1 MGFMN
6 NRLTQMMKVDGGAP
20 VEEEKEK
27 EKKSGAVT
35 GAVSSFLAAM
45 QNMPNATGQK
55 ASLGAGGV
63 AGDTKT
69 NAYIDAIQNMTGQTE
84 ERRAI
89 TADGDIDIP
98 SQTSVSPVVP
108 KENSGKLWPGAVS
121 VAGNSSV
128 ATPTI
133 TPTTPPT
140 TMPNKTVVK
149 DEEKAITADG
159 DVGGTVQPTVPKNTT
174 PSEDGTGGN
183 SKPWTGATSVVDNVP
198 KDKAWPGATPVTG
211 TGAVGE
217 DKKTPV
223 EGGSS
228 LTGEGVSGEGTDKGS
243 SAVDPEND
251 KAPSTVE
258 PENDKAPSAVEPETD
273 KKVTVPKVQAS
284 MDGASE
290 YGEFLKNYGSDTGR
304 NFAQAVRAANDDY
317 YRALMTYGK
326 NAEALAGNGL
336 TGAGVSDYGS
346 SAAYA
351 ARQGAVAVAGAAK
364 QQADAENARSY
375 AEYLQN
381 YRAQQEAAAKE
392 KNAGRTNTFNAI
404 LTQGITDPEVAKTLL
419 RQSGYFSEEEV
430 ESLGGQAAAY
440 SATQVQNAKDE
451 ATSAQNATNNAAKT
465 NIYNSLLQQGLTDVN
480 VIASQLR
487 MSGLFTEEEIAQYSG
502 EIAGAA
508 KTQQDAEESAKDG
521 ANEQAA
527 QDAYN
532 SALANGAS
540 PSEAKTYIES
550 QFGKDVAEQVAENA
564 GAMVA
569 ASFEDSLKV
578 AESSSTYTPFAQDN
592 VLNKAVLD
600 QQLATG
606 MISQEQYNG
615 YLTRVQALN
624 EKWILDI
631 LNDAHDDYNFADAC
645 AALGITVENE
655 HDAMSYGA
663 AAVEGLREVVRN
675 LYKSGDIDRTQM
687 AAYVA
692 KDFDHEYE
700 AIMEDGGVKG
710 VRDIAGQLLRVQEYA
725 ESVGDEEIYNDL
737 LAKVARNLSIS
748 ANGYQITFKGEK
760 DQLTTITLKTVE
772 IPFSVV
778 LQDSQKVDK
787 SDLTEIHIGD
797 DKLNTAKYAV
807 DSKGNLYINPMLG
820 GWKQIDLDKTQGE
833 KSSGVSPDQAQV
845 LVDILKIL
853 VPEIS

>member
-1 MGFMN
+1 MGFMK

-45 QNMPNATGQK
+45 QNMSNATGQK

-84 ERRAI
+84 ERKAI
-89 TADGDIDIP
+89 TAEGDIDIP

-108 KENSGKLWPGAVS
+108 KENSGKLWTGAVS
-121 VAGNSSV
+121 VAES
-128 ATPTI
+128 
-133 TPTTPPT
+133 
-140 TMPNKTVVK
+140 
-149 DEEKAITADG
+149 
-159 DVGGTVQPTVPKNTT
+159 
-174 PSEDGTGGN
+174 
-183 SKPWTGATSVVDNVP
+183 VP
-198 KDKAWPGATPVTG
+198 KDKAWPGVTSVAESVPKDKAWSGAAPVAG
-211 TGAVGE
+211 TEAAGE
-217 DKKTPV
+217 DKKNPV

-228 LTGEGVSGEGTDKGS
+228 LAGEGSNKDL
-243 SAVDPEND
+243 SAV
-251 KAPSTVE
+251 V
-258 PENDKAPSAVEPETD
+258 PETNKTESGVPEAD
-273 KKVTVPKVQAS
+273 KKESGASEVKKVTVPKVQAS
-284 MDGASE
+284 MDGAGG

-364 QQADAENARSY
+364 QQTDAENARSY

-419 RQSGYFSEEEV
+419 RQSGYFTEAEV

-451 ATSAQNATNNAAKT
+451 ATSAQNASNNAAKT

-487 MSGLFTEEEIAQYSG
+487 MSGLFTEDEISQYSG

-508 KTQQDAEESAKDG
+508 KSQQDAEENAADS
-521 ANEQAA
+521 ANEQTA

-624 EKWILDI
+624 EKWLMNVQALARNEYRAD
-631 LNDAHDDYNFADAC
+631 DA
-645 AALGITVENE
+645 AAMLGIELGE
-655 HDAMSYGA
+655 DADEIAYMDASIKAARDAVVQLYESGA
-663 AAVEGLREVVRN
+663 ISSEIANR
-675 LYKSGDIDRTQM
+675 YF
-687 AAYVA
+687 A
-692 KDFDHEYE
+692 KDFDAEKE
-700 AIMEDGGVKG
+700 AIAENKNKNGIRDVCDAILSCKSFGEQVESDIYEELLTQFLREVDIERGKLFGESGYEVKW
-710 VRDIAGQLLRVQEYA
+710 
-725 ESVGDEEIYNDL
+725 
-737 LAKVARNLSIS
+737 
-748 ANGYQITFKGEK
+748 NG
-760 DQLTTITLKTVE
+760 
-772 IPFSVV
+772 
-778 LQDSQKVDK
+778 
-787 SDLTEIHIGD
+787 
-797 DKLNTAKYAV
+797 
-807 DSKGNLYINPMLG
+807 
-820 GWKQIDLDKTQGE
+820 KQIIVHDFEIDRMKKLLEKGKWNGDQKEILPTTWSGLMGE
-833 KSSGVSPDQAQV
+833 VTFTYNQFAV
-845 LVDILKIL
+845 LVDVIDAWENSRAGK
-853 VPEIS
+853 E

>member
-1 MGFMN
+1 MGFMG

-20 VEEEKEK
+20 AEEEKEK
-27 EKKSGAVT
+27 EKKPGAVT

-45 QNMPNATGQK
+45 QNMSNATGQK

-63 AGDTKT
+63 AEDANT
-69 NAYIDAIQNMTGQTE
+69 NAYIEAIQNMTGQTE

-140 TMPNKTVVK
+140 TMPNKTVVT

-243 SAVDPEND
+243 SE
-251 KAPSTVE
+251 VE
-258 PENDKAPSAVEPETD
+258 PENDKAPSTVEPETD

-284 MDGASE
+284 MDGASG
-290 YGEFLKNYGSDTGR
+290 YGEFLKYYGSDTGR

-317 YRALMTYGK
+317 YRTLMTYGK

-465 NIYNSLLQQGLTDVN
+465 NIYNSLLKQGLTDVN

-521 ANEQAA
+521 ANAQTA

-578 AESSSTYTPFAQDN
+578 AESSSTYTPFAEDN
-592 VLNKAVLD
+592 VLSKAVLD

-624 EKWILDI
+624 EKWIMNIQALARNEYRAD
-631 LNDAHDDYNFADAC
+631 DA
-645 AALGITVENE
+645 AAMLGIELGE
-655 HDAMSYGA
+655 DADEIAYMETSIKAARDAVVQLYESGA
-663 AAVEGLREVVRN
+663 ISSEIVNR
-675 LYKSGDIDRTQM
+675 YF
-687 AAYVA
+687 A
-692 KDFDHEYE
+692 KDFDAEKE
-700 AIMEDGGVKG
+700 AIAENKNKNGIRDVCDAILSYKSLGEQVESDIYEELLSQFLREIDIERGKLFGESGYEVKW
-710 VRDIAGQLLRVQEYA
+710 
-725 ESVGDEEIYNDL
+725 
-737 LAKVARNLSIS
+737 
-748 ANGYQITFKGEK
+748 NG
-760 DQLTTITLKTVE
+760 
-772 IPFSVV
+772 
-778 LQDSQKVDK
+778 
-787 SDLTEIHIGD
+787 
-797 DKLNTAKYAV
+797 
-807 DSKGNLYINPMLG
+807 
-820 GWKQIDLDKTQGE
+820 KQIIVHDLEIDRMKKLLEKGKWNGDQKEILPTTWSGLMGE
-833 KSSGVSPDQAQV
+833 VTFTYNQFAV
-845 LVDILKIL
+845 LVDVIDAWENSRAGK
-853 VPEIS
+853 E

>member
-121 VAGNSSV
+121 VAES
-128 ATPTI
+128 
-133 TPTTPPT
+133 
-140 TMPNKTVVK
+140 
-149 DEEKAITADG
+149 
-159 DVGGTVQPTVPKNTT
+159 
-174 PSEDGTGGN
+174 
-183 SKPWTGATSVVDNVP
+183 VP
-198 KDKAWPGATPVTG
+198 KDKAWPGAAPVAG
-211 TGAVGE
+211 NEAAGE
-217 DKKTPV
+217 DKKNPV

-228 LTGEGVSGEGTDKGS
+228 LAGEGSGKDL
-243 SAVDPEND
+243 SAV
-251 KAPSTVE
+251 V
-258 PENDKAPSAVEPETD
+258 PETNKTESGVSEAD
-273 KKVTVPKVQAS
+273 KKESGASEVKKVTVPKVQAS
-284 MDGASE
+284 MDGAGG

-326 NAEALAGNGL
+326 NAEVLAGNGL

-364 QQADAENARSY
+364 QQADAENVRSY

-451 ATSAQNATNNAAKT
+451 ATSAQNASNNAAKT

-508 KTQQDAEESAKDG
+508 KSQQDAEENAADN
-521 ANEQAA
+521 ANEQTA

-624 EKWILDI
+624 EKWLMNVQTLARNEYRAD
-631 LNDAHDDYNFADAC
+631 DA
-645 AALGITVENE
+645 AAMLGITLDE
-655 HDAMSYGA
+655 DADEIAYMDASIKAARDAVVQLYESGA
-663 AAVEGLREVVRN
+663 ISSEIANR
-675 LYKSGDIDRTQM
+675 YF
-687 AAYVA
+687 A
-692 KDFDHEYE
+692 KDFDAEKE
-700 AIMEDGGVKG
+700 AIAENKNKNGIRDVCDAILSYKSFGEQVESDIYEELLTQFLREVDIERGKLFGESGYEVKW
-710 VRDIAGQLLRVQEYA
+710 
-725 ESVGDEEIYNDL
+725 
-737 LAKVARNLSIS
+737 
-748 ANGYQITFKGEK
+748 NG
-760 DQLTTITLKTVE
+760 
-772 IPFSVV
+772 
-778 LQDSQKVDK
+778 
-787 SDLTEIHIGD
+787 
-797 DKLNTAKYAV
+797 
-807 DSKGNLYINPMLG
+807 
-820 GWKQIDLDKTQGE
+820 KQIIVHDFEIDRMKKLLEKGKWNGDQKEILPTTWSGLMGE
-833 KSSGVSPDQAQV
+833 VTFTYNQFAV
-845 LVDILKIL
+845 LVDVIDAWENSRAGK
-853 VPEIS
+853 E

>member
-1 MGFMN
+1 MGFMK

-45 QNMPNATGQK
+45 QNMSNATGQK

-84 ERRAI
+84 ERKAI
-89 TADGDIDIP
+89 TAEGDIDIP

-108 KENSGKLWPGAVS
+108 KENSGKLWTGAVS
-121 VAGNSSV
+121 VAES
-128 ATPTI
+128 
-133 TPTTPPT
+133 
-140 TMPNKTVVK
+140 
-149 DEEKAITADG
+149 
-159 DVGGTVQPTVPKNTT
+159 
-174 PSEDGTGGN
+174 
-183 SKPWTGATSVVDNVP
+183 VP
-198 KDKAWPGATPVTG
+198 KDKAWPGVTSVAESVPKDKAWSGAAPVAG
-211 TGAVGE
+211 TEAAGE
-217 DKKTPV
+217 DKKNPV

-228 LTGEGVSGEGTDKGS
+228 LAGEGSNKDL
-243 SAVDPEND
+243 SAV
-251 KAPSTVE
+251 V
-258 PENDKAPSAVEPETD
+258 PETNKTESGVPEAD
-273 KKVTVPKVQAS
+273 KKESGASEVKKVTVPKVQAS
-284 MDGASE
+284 MDGAGG

-451 ATSAQNATNNAAKT
+451 AASEQNATNNAAKT

-521 ANEQAA
+521 ANAQTA

-655 HDAMSYGA
+655 NDAMSYGA

-760 DQLTTITLKTVE
+760 DQLTTITLKTVD

-778 LQDSQKVDK
+778 LQGSQKVDK